1 MYERNT
7 QYSLRPTAK
16 DCSVSDKPCPYI
28 PNAKMSVNHRQV
40 DIVTQSFASRVTQRG
55 WRRFGRNYIY
65 PECGDCTEC
74 KSLRID
80 VAGFKHSKSQKKAI
94 NRNDDTNIT
103 IREPSSTQEHVDLY
117 NKYHAYKSQKDG
129 WTHKEISR
137 TEYYETYVSGAFE
150 FGKELRYYI
159 DDKLVCVDLIDILD
173 DGISAVYCYYDP
185 DYPRFSLGTYSLLYQ
200 IHLAKTLG
208 LKWVYLGNWIEGYKA
223 FEYKEKFQPLEV
235 LDGFPKIVEQPLW
248 KPWMKNL

>member
-1 MYERNT
+1 MYERNSA
-7 QYSLRPTAK
+7 QYFTPATK
-16 DCSVSDKPCPYI
+16 DCSVSDKACPYI
-28 PNAKMSVNHRQV
+28 ADTKMSVNHRQV

-80 VAGFKHSKSQKKAI
+80 VNGFSHSKSQKKAI
-94 NRNDDTNIT
+94 NRNDDTNIV
-103 IREPSSTQEHVDLY
+103 IREVVATWEHVNLY
-117 NKYHAYKSQKDG
+117 NKYHAYKAQKDG
-129 WTHKEISR
+129 WSHEDIDRAK
-137 TEYYETYVSGAFE
+137 YYETYVSGAFE

-208 LKWVYLGNWIEGYKA
+208 LKWIYLGNWIDGYGA
-223 FEYKEKFQPLEV
+223 FKYKEKFQPLEV
-235 LDGFPKIVEQPLW
+235 LEGFPRIVEQPLW